1 MTEQDKKFEDLT
13 PEDCE
18 DIQIVFAPGAFDNF
32 EGTQEE
38 LDGFIAEIT
47 RVIKSG
53 EILERSRRLDFD
65 NMPEEEML
73 ALARALGIDP
83 ETGEEIDRNKKLQ

>member
-1 MTEQDKKFEDLT
+1 MTKQDKRFEELT
-13 PEDCE
+13 QEDCE
-18 DIQIVFAPGAFDNF
+18 DIQIVFAPGTFDNF

-53 EILERSRRLDFD
+53 EILEKSRPVDFD

-83 ETGEEIDRNKKLQ
+83 ETGEEVNRNSKLQ